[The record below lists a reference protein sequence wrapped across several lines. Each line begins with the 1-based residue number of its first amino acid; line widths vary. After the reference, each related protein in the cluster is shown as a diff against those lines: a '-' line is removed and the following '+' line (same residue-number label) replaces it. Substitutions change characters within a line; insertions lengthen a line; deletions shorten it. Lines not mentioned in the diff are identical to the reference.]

1 MSDTTTAL
9 IALIDQRLSDII
21 TRLHDGG
28 DCPPAQQLRLEGL
41 CEAAVLIGALSPAE
55 LYQRFEQQYLA
66 ITGRAVE
73 ASYGDHWR
81 SFYSFP
87 TLPLFAEPAPV
98 YPTSSQSGS

>member
-1 MSDTTTAL
+1 MSDTTNAL

-21 TRLHDGG
+21 TRLHHGG

-41 CEAAVLIGALSPAE
+41 CEAAVLIGALSPEE
-55 LYQRFEQQYLA
+55 LCQRFEQRYLA
-66 ITGRAVE
+66 ITGHTVE
-73 ASYGDHWR
+73 ASYGDRWR

-98 YPTSSQSGS
+98 YPTTSQSTP